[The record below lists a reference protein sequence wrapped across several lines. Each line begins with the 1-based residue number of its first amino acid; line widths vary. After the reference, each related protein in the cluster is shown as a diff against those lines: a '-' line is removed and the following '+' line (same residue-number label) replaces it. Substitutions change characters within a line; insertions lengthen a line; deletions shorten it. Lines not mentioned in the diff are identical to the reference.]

1 MQEEWL
7 QESGEQMLARVEYA
21 LRQEQAV
28 ISWGL
33 PSPRWSLQ
41 QDQRNRRWVGWHL
54 CFSIV
59 VGLLCQQLAPEN
71 WEGVWWL
78 YWWYVIPTLLCSIW
92 FFAGPYLHS
101 SHFLKTD
108 KTYPRTVDGSAYTTP
123 EAYAYWNYAPPQGC
137 CHLYLHR
144 AKLIIEC
151 GAKQHII
158 DLQEHP
164 YQLEINSGYVL
175 ILKPIGAVEGWII
188 MEVWSRKL
196 DVVAQLL
203 AHRFD
208 WRVIRY

>member
-1 MQEEWL
+1 
-7 QESGEQMLARVEYA
+7 ML
-21 LRQEQAV
+21 
-28 ISWGL
+28 IGIM
-33 PSPRWSLQ
+33 PHHK
-41 QDQRNRRWVGWHL
+41 G
-54 CFSIV
+54 
-59 VGLLCQQLAPEN
+59 
-71 WEGVWWL
+71 
-78 YWWYVIPTLLCSIW
+78 
-92 FFAGPYLHS
+92 
-101 SHFLKTD
+101 
-108 KTYPRTVDGSAYTTP
+108 
-123 EAYAYWNYAPPQGC
+123 